1 MAALRNE
8 QALPRPCS
16 DHHVTH
22 ETRGDFSFVAIGVR
36 LVTGE
41 HVELPRRNS
50 VGHITEHQRQ
60 AAFKHIELFAPAIG
74 IGFGRVV
81 LARFQAPFPELHLAG
96 GTGLGQQHRLAA
108 RNGAGP
114 GQFIDATRIAGLGS
128 LDQVAEGYV
137 ECFGHAIEG
146 GQADVLFTRLD
157 RHQHPPADP
166 GLFSE
171 GRLAHIGGVAQA
183 PNIEADVL
191 QDRGPLRGIFVH
203 YIAHLVGLG
212 SILRNIRRIV
222 RPPQVA
228 RKVMTS
234 VNSSHNTSPRF
245 SRFSKAEC
253 VLVLITM
260 VWGGTFLL
268 VQHAMTVS
276 GPMFFVGLRF
286 AAATLIVALFS
297 WRHLRDLTLFELKA
311 GSFIG
316 VAIMLGYGLQ
326 TVGLQSIPS
335 SQSAFI
341 TALYVP
347 FVPLLQWLVLGRRP
361 GLMPS
366 IGIMLAFTGLMLL
379 SGPAGASLNFSPG
392 EIATLISAV
401 AIAAEIILISN
412 FAGQVDVRRV
422 TVVQLAV
429 TSVLSF
435 LLVVPTQERI
445 PDFSWLL
452 LCSALGLGA
461 ASAAIQVAMNWA
473 QKSVSPTRATLIYA
487 GEPVW
492 AGIVGRI
499 AGERLPAVALVGAG
513 LIVAAV
519 IVSEL
524 KTKGKGVVAKA
535 DLESETQR

>member
-1 MAALRNE
+1 M
-8 QALPRPCS
+8 
-16 DHHVTH
+16 
-22 ETRGDFSFVAIGVR
+22 
-36 LVTGE
+36 
-41 HVELPRRNS
+41 
-50 VGHITEHQRQ
+50 
-60 AAFKHIELFAPAIG
+60 
-74 IGFGRVV
+74 
-81 LARFQAPFPELHLAG
+81 
-96 GTGLGQQHRLAA
+96 
-108 RNGAGP
+108 
-114 GQFIDATRIAGLGS
+114 
-128 LDQVAEGYV
+128 
-137 ECFGHAIEG
+137 
-146 GQADVLFTRLD
+146 
-157 RHQHPPADP
+157 
-166 GLFSE
+166 
-171 GRLAHIGGVAQA
+171 
-183 PNIEADVL
+183 
-191 QDRGPLRGIFVH
+191 H

-228 RKVMTS
+228 CKVMTS
-234 VNSSHNTSPRF
+234 ANSSPRF

-286 AAATLIVALFS
+286 AAAASLVALFS
-297 WRHLRDLTLFELKA
+297 WRHLRELTLFELKA
-311 GSFIG
+311 GAFIG

-379 SGPAGASLNFSPG
+379 SGPSGASFNFSPG
-392 EIATLISAV
+392 EIATLISAI
-401 AIAAEIILISN
+401 AIAAEIILISTY
-412 FAGQVDVRRV
+412 AGQVDVRRV
-422 TVVQLAV
+422 TVVQLAT
-429 TSVLSF
+429 TSVLAF
-435 LLVVPTQERI
+435 LMVVPTQERI

-499 AGERLPAVALVGAG
+499 AGERLPAIALVGAG

-524 KTKGKGVVAKA
+524 KTKGKGAA
-535 DLESETQR
+535 PEEELEQEIQG

>member
-1 MAALRNE
+1 MA
-8 QALPRPCS
+8 QTS
-16 DHHVTH
+16 D
-22 ETRGDFSFVAIGVR
+22 
-36 LVTGE
+36 
-41 HVELPRRNS
+41 
-50 VGHITEHQRQ
+50 
-60 AAFKHIELFAPAIG
+60 
-74 IGFGRVV
+74 V
-81 LARFQAPFPELHLAG
+81 L
-96 GTGLGQQHRLAA
+96 
-108 RNGAGP
+108 
-114 GQFIDATRIAGLGS
+114 
-128 LDQVAEGYV
+128 
-137 ECFGHAIEG
+137 
-146 GQADVLFTRLD
+146 ADVLED
-157 RHQHPPADP
+157 RRP
-166 GLFSE
+166 L
-171 GRLAHIGGVAQA
+171 GR
-183 PNIEADVL
+183 
-191 QDRGPLRGIFVH
+191 IFVH
-203 YIAHLVGLG
+203 YIAHWVALR
-212 SILRNIRRIV
+212 SILPNFRRIV
-222 RPPQVA
+222 RLPQVA

-234 VNSSHNTSPRF
+234 TNSSPASPRF

-286 AAATLIVALFS
+286 AAAASLVALFS
-297 WRHLRDLTLFELKA
+297 WRHLRELTLFELKA
-311 GSFIG
+311 GAFIG

-379 SGPAGASLNFSPG
+379 SGPSGASFNFSPG

-401 AIAAEIILISN
+401 AIAAEIILISTY
-412 FAGQVDVRRV
+412 AGQVDVRRV

-429 TSVLSF
+429 TSVLAF
-435 LLVVPTQERI
+435 LMVVPTQEVI

-499 AGERLPAVALVGAG
+499 AGERLPAIALVGAG

-524 KTKGKGVVAKA
+524 KTKGKVAA
-535 DLESETQR
+535 PEEELERETQG